1 MQFIKTFMAG
11 AAALTLIGST
21 AMAQPVPGQQPPM
34 AYGHQGYQNH
44 QGYQDHQSYPD
55 HQGYPSH
62 QAYQNHR
69 PSNGHQWHQ
78 GDHFSDNRVIV
89 HDYNHYHLRP
99 PPEGYQWV
107 NSGGQFLLIAV
118 ASGII
123 ASVIAGSMH

>member
-1 MQFIKTFMAG
+1 MQLPKTLMAG
-11 AAALTLIGST
+11 AAALTLIGAP

-34 AYGHQGYQNH
+34 AYGQQGYQNQH
-44 QGYQDHQSYPD
+44 GPQDNQNHPD
-55 HQGYPSH
+55 HQAYRDHGP
-62 QAYQNHR
+62 QADHHWHR
-69 PSNGHQWHQ
+69 
-78 GDHFSDNRVIV
+78 GDHFSDNRVVV
-89 HDYNHYHLRP
+89 HDYNNYHLAP